1 MIYLIDIFKLKGS
14 ILKMPNDTTRE
25 IYCGDLFEVI
35 FSSENSE
42 TTDRIRSIFHDA
54 FVGNPDYINS
64 NVLVFDDKVGVNNQ
78 ARLGVCLE
86 DIKHKKQLKCALHEI
101 IDKIF

>member
-1 MIYLIDIFKLKGS
+1 MICLIDIFKLKGI
-14 ILKMPNDTTRE
+14 ILRMPDDTTRE
-25 IYCGDLFEVI
+25 IYCGDLFEII

-42 TTDRIRSIFHDA
+42 TTDRIRSFFHNA

-64 NVLVFDDKVGVNNQ
+64 NVLVFDDKIGIDNQ
-78 ARLGVCLE
+78 ARLAVCLE
-86 DIKHKKQLKCALHEI
+86 DIKHKKQLNCALHEI

>member
-14 ILKMPNDTTRE
+14 ILSMSTDTTRE
-25 IYCGDLFEVI
+25 IYCGDLFELI

-42 TTDRIRSIFHDA
+42 TTDQIRSIFHNA

-64 NVLVFDDKVGVNNQ
+64 NILVFDGKVGVDNQ